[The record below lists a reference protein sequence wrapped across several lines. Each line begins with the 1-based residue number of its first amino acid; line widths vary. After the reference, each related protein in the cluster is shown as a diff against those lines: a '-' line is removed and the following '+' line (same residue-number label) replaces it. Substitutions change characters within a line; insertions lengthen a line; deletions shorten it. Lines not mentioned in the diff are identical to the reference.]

1 MSWAIALIFGLTYA
15 LIAARRLAILP
26 IGRPAGAL
34 AGAVAMVAVGALTP
48 EQSFAAID
56 YDTLALLL
64 GMMLLS
70 VYLERS
76 GSFARLTAGLLRRFN
91 RPMSLLMALSVGAA
105 GLSAFLVNDT
115 VCLFATP
122 LVVRICV
129 AARLPF
135 SPFLL
140 ALASSANIGS
150 AATLVGNP
158 QNMIIGG
165 MSGLGFLP
173 FMTAALPAVAVA
185 LAINLGLLWALFRGR
200 LPATMPTVTLASA
213 ASDGRLGST
222 MVVMTGVIA
231 GLFAG
236 LHPGYVALG
245 GAVLLMLRDREEP
258 NEVFLRVDWSL
269 LLFFAALFVVVAGAR
284 STGGDRGAVG
294 GLQGV
299 RGAGCVERVGR
310 LRGAGDGGLELAV
323 ERAVCL
329 DHGGARGR
337 AGRRGAAV
345 GDAGVR
351 EHDRGE
357 PDAAGIGGEH
367 HRGGGGTGALSAR
380 FLGVSALRRA
390 VDGADAGRA
399 GWRRC
404 GGGWGRV
411 RR

>member
-284 STGGDRGAVG
+284 STGVIEALWAVSKG
-294 GLQGV
+294 YVGLDVWSGLV
-299 RGAGCVERVGR
+299 GFAALVTAGSNLLSNVPFVLIMGEHAGELGAGALPWVMLAFVSTI
-310 LRGAGDGGLELAV
+310 AGNLTLLGSVANIIVAE
-323 ERAVCL
+323 
-329 DHGGARGR
+329 GARGHYQLGFWEYLR
-337 AGRRGAAV
+337 F
-345 GDAGVR
+345 
-351 EHDRGE
+351 
-357 PDAAGIGGEH
+357 
-367 HRGGGGTGALSAR
+367 GALSTALTLAGGVATLWWW
-380 FLGVSALRRA
+380 LG
-390 VDGADAGRA
+390 
-399 GWRRC
+399 
-404 GGGWGRV
+404 
-411 RR
+411 